1 MYTQI
6 HNLVYDYHLLILAI
20 LTTQAAIPNG
30 RYEPK
35 VPEWASLSY
44 HNVYTEDFLNRKIW
58 ETIDWERI
66 LMAHFGLL
74 SRYLARKRSGYWW
87 KGCSPLPLKRG
98 AISLHP
104 IQKQWRHYMTSS
116 LQNNV
121 NEIRCNHDAYDDVFP
136 ITLLW
141 PLAFYYPIVDDN
153 RTNDWLP
160 CCMAEMD
167 RSWRTGWM
175 EQGNN
180 ARTVTRHCVG
190 SAYKA
195 TASPSVN
202 YSLNHEGYTTYLQW

>member
-1 MYTQI
+1 MAYRVSDGYRQGNGTELRVTWENKQQWIMYTQI

-121 NEIRCNHDAYDDVFP
+121 NEIRCNHDAYDDVVP
-136 ITLLW
+136 H
-141 PLAFYYPIVDDN
+141 YPIVTA
-153 RTNDWLP
+153 RLLLP
-160 CCMAEMD
+160 YC
-167 RSWRTGWM
+167 GW
-175 EQGNN
+175 
-180 ARTVTRHCVG
+180 
-190 SAYKA
+190 
-195 TASPSVN
+195 
-202 YSLNHEGYTTYLQW
+202 